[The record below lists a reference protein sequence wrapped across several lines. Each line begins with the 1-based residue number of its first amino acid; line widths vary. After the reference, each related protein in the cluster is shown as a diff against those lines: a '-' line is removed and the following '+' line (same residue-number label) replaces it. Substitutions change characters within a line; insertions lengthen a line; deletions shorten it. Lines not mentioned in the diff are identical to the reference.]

1 MENNIKQGKKMKMFE
16 KMTITKHFI
25 ERYCERILNIT
36 DRMEYQEVRDLV
48 LEDMI
53 ERMTIIEKECFNL
66 LSCAKNIKLT
76 IGHTSQIIITNNKL
90 ITVY

>member
-1 MENNIKQGKKMKMFE
+1 MKIFE
-16 KMTITKHFI
+16 KMIVTKHFI

-36 DRMEYQEVRDLV
+36 DCIEYQEVRDLV

-53 ERMTIIEKECFNL
+53 ERMTIIEKECFKL
-66 LSCAKNIKLT
+66 LACSGNVKLT
-76 IGHTSQIIITNNKL
+76 LGHTSQIIVINNKL